1 MAKKIPVASTHV
13 PLQSGLG
20 GFDFSGL
27 GDLPPGSDASPD
39 PTTASLDQP
48 PSKAGR
54 VILRK
59 EKSGRGGKVV
69 IVVHGFD
76 ARWSDSDIMALG
88 QSAKQSCGCGG
99 TVADRTIE
107 LQGDQPD
114 RVRKFF
120 QTRGFTVGGV

>member
-1 MAKKIPVASTHV
+1 MAKKIPVSSTHV

-27 GDLPPGSDASPD
+27 GDLPAGDTVPPPPD
-39 PTTASLDQP
+39 PS

-54 VILRK
+54 VLLRK

-76 ARWSDSDIMALG
+76 ARWSDSDIAAIG
-88 QSAKQSCGCGG
+88 QAAKQSCGCGG
-99 TVADRTIE
+99 TVSDRTIE

-120 QTRGFTVGGV
+120 QSRGFTVGGV

>member
-27 GDLPPGSDASPD
+27 GDLPPGSEASSEAIA
-39 PTTASLDQP
+39 PTPDQP

-54 VILRK
+54 VLLRK

-76 ARWSDSDIMALG
+76 VRWTDSDIMALG

-99 TVADRTIE
+99 TVSDRTIE

-120 QTRGFTVGGV
+120 QSRGFTVGGV

>member
-27 GDLPPGSDASPD
+27 GDLPPGSDTPSEPAAVSP
-39 PTTASLDQP
+39 DQP

-54 VILRK
+54 ILLRK

-76 ARWSDSDIMALG
+76 SAWSHSAIDELA
-88 QSAKQSCGCGG
+88 QAAKQACGCGG
-99 TVADRTIE
+99 TVSDRTIE

-120 QTRGFTVGGV
+120 QSRGFTVGGV